1 MRKKSEVVEV
11 IDDSFEIPEW
21 IKKMSLQ
28 EIEAEIN
35 RILREE
41 EKTRGARREKQTK

>member
-1 MRKKSEVVEV
+1 MKKKRVEYVV
-11 IDDSFEIPEW
+11 DDRFEIPEW